1 MIIREL
7 EAGVLTLRLARPE
20 VGNALSPEL
29 AGTMEEALAAAA
41 SDPAVRVVVVAAAG
55 KHFSAGADLNYM
67 KSMRGADHAAN
78 VADALRTQR
87 LFAGLAELPKPVVA
101 RVHGAARG
109 GGVGLVAAA
118 DVVVA
123 VNGATFAFT
132 EVRLGI
138 IPAMISPFVVARL
151 GAARARRLFLTAE
164 TFDAEQAETWGLV
177 DHAVP
182 EEDLDRTVAAV
193 CQDLMRGGPT
203 ALAETKRLVRALAA
217 TAPADVTQ
225 LTADWIARLRAGD
238 EGQEGMSAFLE
249 KRPPRWTS

>member
-1 MIIREL
+1 MVVREL
-7 EAGVLTLRLARPE
+7 EGGVLTLLLNRPE
-20 VGNALSPEL
+20 VGNALSPDL
-29 AGTMEEALAAAA
+29 VGSMEEALAVAAN
-41 SDPAVRVVVVAAAG
+41 DPAVRVVVVTGAG

-67 KSMRGADHAAN
+67 KSMRGAGHAAN

-123 VNGATFAFT
+123 GNGASFAFT

-164 TFDAEQAETWGLV
+164 IFDAEQAEAWGLV

-182 EEDLDRTVAAV
+182 DEDLDGTVARV
-193 CQDLMRGGPT
+193 CKDLSRGGPT
-203 ALAETKRLVRALAA
+203 ALAETKRLVRAV
-217 TAPADVTQ
+217 TSTPAGEIGPV
-225 LTADWIARLRAGD
+225 TADWIARLRAAD
-238 EGQEGMSAFLE
+238 EGQEGMGAFLE
-249 KRPPRWTS
+249 KRPPRWVS

>member
-1 MIIREL
+1 MVVREL
-7 EAGVLTLRLARPE
+7 EGGVLTLLLNRPE
-20 VGNALSPEL
+20 VGNALSPDL
-29 AGTMEEALAAAA
+29 VGAMEEALAAAA
-41 SDPAVRVVVVAAAG
+41 NDPAVRVVVVTGAG

-67 KSMRGADHAAN
+67 KSMRGAGHAAN

-123 VNGATFAFT
+123 GNGASFAFT

-164 TFDAEQAETWGLV
+164 TFDAEQGEAWGLV

-182 EEDLDRTVAAV
+182 DEDLDGTVARV
-193 CQDLMRGGPT
+193 CRDLMRGGPT
-203 ALAETKRLVRALAA
+203 ALAETKRLVRAV
-217 TAPADVTQ
+217 TSTPADEIGP
-225 LTADWIARLRAGD
+225 LTADWIARLRAAD
-238 EGQEGMSAFLE
+238 EGQEGMGAFLE
-249 KRPPRWTS
+249 KRPPRWVS

>member
-1 MIIREL
+1 MED
-7 EAGVLTLRLARPE
+7 
-20 VGNALSPEL
+20 AL
-29 AGTMEEALAAAA
+29 GRAA
-41 SDPAVRVVVVAAAG
+41 SDPAVRVVVVCGAG

-67 KSMRGADHAAN
+67 KSMRGAGHAAN

-101 RVHGAARG
+101 RVRGAARG

-123 VNGATFAFT
+123 ANEASFAFT

-138 IPAMISPFVVARL
+138 IPAMISPFVLARI

-164 TFDAEQAETWGLV
+164 TFDAEQAEAWGLV

-182 EEDLDRTVAAV
+182 DEDVDATVAAV
-193 CQDLMRGGPT
+193 CGDLMRGGPT
-203 ALAETKRLVRALAA
+203 ALAETKRLVRAVTSAR
-217 TAPADVTQ
+217 ADEVGP
-225 LTADWIARLRAGD
+225 LTADWIARLRAAE
-238 EGQEGMSAFLE
+238 EGQEGMAAFLE
-249 KRPPRWTS
+249 RRAPRWVS

>member
-1 MIIREL
+1 MITREQDG
-7 EAGVLTLRLARPE
+7 GVLTVMLARPE
-20 VGNALSPEL
+20 VGNALSAEL
-29 AGTMEEALAAAA
+29 VDAMEAALATAER
-41 SDPAVRVVVVAAAG
+41 DPSVRVVVLAAAG
-55 KHFSAGADLNYM
+55 RHFSAGADLNYM
-67 KSMRGADHAAN
+67 KAMRGAGHEAN
-78 VADALRTQR
+78 VTDALRTQR

-123 VNGATFAFT
+123 SNAATFAFT

-138 IPAMISPFVVARL
+138 IPAMISPFVIERL

-164 TFDAEQAETWGLV
+164 TFDAEQAEAWGLV

-182 EEDLDRTVAAV
+182 DEELDGAVAKV
-193 CQDLMRGGPT
+193 CQDLMRGGPN
-203 ALAETKRLVRALAA
+203 ALAETKRLVRAVVA
-217 TAPADVTQ
+217 TPPADVAA

-238 EGQEGMSAFLE
+238 EGQEGMTAFLE
-249 KRPPRWTS
+249 KRPARWTS

>member
-1 MIIREL
+1 MIIREQN
-7 EAGVLTLRLARPE
+7 EGVLTLMLNRPE
-20 VGNALSPEL
+20 VGNALSPEIVS
-29 AGTMEEALAAAA
+29 AMEEALAVAT
-41 SDPAVRVVVVAAAG
+41 SDPAVRVVVVTGAG

-67 KSMRGADHAAN
+67 KSMRGAGHEAN

-87 LFAGLAELPKPVVA
+87 LFAGLADLPKPVVA

-123 VNGATFAFT
+123 SNAATFAFT

-138 IPAMISPFVVARL
+138 IPAMISPFCVERL
-151 GAARARRLFLTAE
+151 GSARARRLFLTAE
-164 TFDAEQAETWGLV
+164 TFDAEQGEAWGLV

-182 EEDLDRTVAAV
+182 AEDLDATVARV
-193 CQDLMRGGPT
+193 CQDLVRGGPG
-203 ALAETKRLVRALAA
+203 ALAETKKLVRALRA
-217 TAPADVTQ
+217 TAPDGVAG
-225 LTADWIARLRAGD
+225 LTADWIARLRAGE

-249 KRPPRWTS
+249 KRSPRWVS

>member
-1 MIIREL
+1 MITREL
-7 EAGVLTLRLARPE
+7 EGGVLTLMLNRPE

-29 AGTMEEALAAAA
+29 ADAMEEALGAAA
-41 SDPAVRVVVVAAAG
+41 SDAAVRVVVVAAAG

-101 RVHGAARG
+101 RVHGASRG

-123 VNGATFAFT
+123 SNAATFAFT

-138 IPAMISPFVVARL
+138 VPAMISPFVVARL
-151 GAARARRLFLTAE
+151 GPARARRLFLTAE

-177 DHAVP
+177 DHTVP
-182 EEDLDRTVAAV
+182 EEDLDRQVAAV
-193 CQDLMRGGPT
+193 CQDLMLGGPT
-203 ALAETKRLVRALAA
+203 ALTETKRLLRTLAT
-217 TAPADVTQ
+217 TAPADVARV
-225 LTADWIARLRAGD
+225 TANLIARLRAGE